1 MRRLALKLSGAS
13 LLLSAV
19 LSGCVSLDRTYPEKH
34 YFVLEVNRNTK
45 PLDTPANLIV
55 EVVDLQ
61 ISPRYEG
68 QSFNYR
74 ISDGGYESDF
84 YNQFLIP
91 PAALVTEE
99 VRRGLAQA
107 GISQYVI
114 NSSNQMQTTY
124 RLDGTIDAI
133 YGDFR
138 TGNTARAVLE
148 IEFFLT
154 KPAPEAAQVVMVKR
168 YTKSAQLSGRTP
180 EALVKGW
187 NAALEEIL
195 SDLVADLKAANL
207 SQ

>member
-1 MRRLALKLSGAS
+1 MKRLSLKLSRAC
-13 LLLSAV
+13 LLLGVV
-19 LSGCVSLDRTYPEKH
+19 LSGCVSLDRSYPEKH
-34 YFVLEVNRNTK
+34 YFVLETSRTAK
-45 PLDTPANLIV
+45 PLDAPANVVV
-55 EVVDLQ
+55 EVADMQ

-68 QSFNYR
+68 QSFIYR

-99 VRRGLAQA
+99 VRRGLAQG

-114 NSSNQMQTTY
+114 SSSTQIQPSY

-138 TGNTARAVLE
+138 SANTARAVLE

-187 NAALEEIL
+187 NTALEEIL
-195 SDLVADLKAANL
+195 SDLVSDLKAANL
-207 SQ
+207 SP